1 MKQAKQAPHMWHHLA
16 RNTSNLFCHILLK
29 RLKRRLQ
36 KHRRVPMAL
45 MGIIKEQQK
54 DFLWINQ
61 DMVNY
66 FIKVSHLQQG
76 KQIY

>member
-1 MKQAKQAPHMWHHLA
+1 
-16 RNTSNLFCHILLK
+16 
-29 RLKRRLQ
+29 
-36 KHRRVPMAL
+36 MAL